1 MNLTFGQE
9 VLYLSG
15 GKAYFNE
22 TCYFLPVTD
31 SGYVLKGSLTILLR
45 SLIILVGILV
55 ILVGSLTILV
65 GSLIILL
72 GYLIILLGY
81 LAQSQLLRGLGSGS
95 DLP

>member
-15 GKAYFNE
+15 GKAFFKVLPNE
-22 TCYFLPVTD
+22 TCYFLPITD
-31 SGYVLKGSLTILLR
+31 SGYVLKGPLTILLG
-45 SLIILVGILV
+45 SLIILVGLLIILV
-55 ILVGSLTILV
+55 S
-65 GSLIILL
+65 SLIILL
-72 GYLIILLGY
+72 DY